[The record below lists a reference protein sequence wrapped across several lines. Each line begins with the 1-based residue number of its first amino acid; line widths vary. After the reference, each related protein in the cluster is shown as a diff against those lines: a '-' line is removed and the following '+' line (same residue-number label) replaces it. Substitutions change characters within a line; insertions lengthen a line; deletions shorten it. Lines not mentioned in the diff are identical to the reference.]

1 MLPQCLYKRQGDTG
15 VNPVNSYSVIKG
27 LEYMTHEENRRL
39 RGNFVSVPKYLME
52 EVQTINIE
60 KPFIH
65 EEI

>member
-1 MLPQCLYKRQGDTG
+1 
-15 VNPVNSYSVIKG
+15 
-27 LEYMTHEENRRL
+27 MTHEENRRL